1 MISRKGAKTQSSTFL
16 KTSLRVFA
24 PSRETFFTACLVCGC
39 FFLFASTTT
48 AQEEATPLAK
58 SLALD
63 YWDESRFA
71 KFEDG
76 VPLTVDEQREVERL
90 VSRLSNFDRRVF
102 YASPSTEV
110 TTANLL
116 ADPGKYRGKPVRWFG
131 KAEKLMK
138 PSGPADAS
146 SPTEP
151 AITCVGGDDSGMC
164 LLMTRSV
171 PARWSELK
179 LESEP
184 IGVNGVFVKLVET
197 DEGTIAPLIAVPH
210 IEWMPTKWSPPAVNY
225 GMSVLG
231 ILGIDVGLL
240 DSIVQRERLLPS
252 ETMAFY
258 RILAATRG
266 TTANELSN
274 WAQRH
279 MPRHREEWTALAK
292 SPDLNE
298 RRLAAEVLRQAKE
311 DRYSVAPFF
320 NQPQD
325 EVGQLAVF
333 DGVVRRA
340 LRIDASE
347 NADAVAVGID
357 HYYELALFTDDS
369 QNNPLI
375 FCVLDLPDGFPQ
387 GDDIRQQVRLAGFFF
402 KTWRYGSR
410 EGDGRSSQIRYAPLF
425 IGRSPLLLVEPP
437 EQPIWGWIAGIGF
450 ITVVGLVWLANL
462 YRARGDRAFAA
473 STLAR
478 IKEPV
483 DLGNLDES
491 QLPGGTDE
499 GEFEDRHVDDQ
510 DSNYLERDRSLE

>member
-1 MISRKGAKTQSSTFL
+1 M
-16 KTSLRVFA
+16 KTSLRVLA
-24 PSRETFFTACLVCGC
+24 PLRETFITACLVCC
-39 FFLFASTTT
+39 CLFLFASTTI

-76 VPLTVDEQREVERL
+76 VPLTIDERREVERL

-110 TTANLL
+110 TTAELL
-116 ADPGKYRGKPVRWFG
+116 ADPAKYRGKPVRWFG
-131 KAEKLMK
+131 KAEKLIK
-138 PSGPADAS
+138 PEGPSDAS
-146 SPTEP
+146 SPSEP
-151 AITCVGGDDSGMC
+151 AMTCIGRDDSGMC
-164 LLMTRSV
+164 LMMTRSV
-171 PARWSELK
+171 PERWSLFE

-197 DEGTIAPLIAVPH
+197 DEGVIAPLIAVPH

-231 ILGIDVGLL
+231 ILGIDVALL
-240 DSIVQRERLLPS
+240 DNIVQRERLLGS

-279 MPRHREEWTALAK
+279 MPRHREEWAGLEK

-320 NQPQD
+320 NQPKD

-340 LRIDASE
+340 LRIDTSD
-347 NADAVAVGID
+347 NADAAAVGID

-369 QNNPLI
+369 QNNPLV
-375 FCVLDLPDGFPQ
+375 FCVLDLPEGFPQ
-387 GDDIRQQVRLAGFFF
+387 GDDVREQVRLAGFFF

-410 EGDGRSSQIRYAPLF
+410 EGDGRSSQIRFAPLF
-425 IGRSPLLLVEPP
+425 IGRGPLRLVEPA
-437 EQPIWGWIAGIGF
+437 EQPIWGWIAGISFMGV
-450 ITVVGLVWLANL
+450 IALVWLANI

-483 DLGNLDES
+483 DLSDLDRPPSAEDTE
-491 QLPGGTDE
+491 LGPADE
-499 GEFEDRHVDDQ
+499 QDGDDQ
-510 DSNYLERDRSLE
+510 DSDYLRRDRPLE